1 MHTIKK
7 LALGLALLLTLTAC
21 AGPAASSP
29 SPSAEPSETPAAQPA
44 SLPELEALR
53 ELVDWQADEYLA
65 GVFETREDAIASLA
79 LREVYTGLTLEDGA
93 AATMALFTVLN
104 TPHVAGFQRTV
115 VLLLDGEMKPHGQAA
130 VAADSVEFQ
139 QLDDSHVLFLQ
150 TSRSTGIS
158 SYYLTLLKATPSGWE
173 DQTES
178 SGLVL
183 DELGELY
190 YSLSMGDLYV
200 FENTVQGQPFDLP
213 EYRQLCVLH
222 WMGEEKGGF
231 QDYAALERS

>member
-29 SPSAEPSETPAAQPA
+29 SPSPQPAALLDSQ
-44 SLPELEALR
+44 ALAA
-53 ELVDWQADEYLA
+53 LVDWQADEYLA
-65 GVFETREDAIASLA
+65 GTFETREEAIAHLD
-79 LREVYTGLTLEDGA
+79 LREVYTGLKLEDGA

-115 VLLLDGEMKPHGQAA
+115 VLLLDGEMKPIGQTV

-139 QLDDSHVLFLQ
+139 HLDGSHVLFFQ

-158 SYYLTLLKATPSGWE
+158 SYYLTLLKATPGGWE
-173 DQTES
+173 DQTET

-183 DELGELY
+183 DELGNLY

-200 FENTVQGQPFDLP
+200 FENTVQELFAVP

-231 QDYAALERS
+231 QDYATLERS

>member
-29 SPSAEPSETPAAQPA
+29 SPSPQPAALLDSQ
-44 SLPELEALR
+44 ALAA
-53 ELVDWQADEYLA
+53 LVDWQADEYLA
-65 GVFETREDAIASLA
+65 GTFETREEAIAHLD
-79 LREVYTGLTLEDGA
+79 LREVYTGLKLEDGA

-104 TPHVAGFQRTV
+104 TPHAAGFQRTV
-115 VLLLDGEMKPHGQAA
+115 VLLLDGEMKPIGQAA

-139 QLDDSHVLFLQ
+139 QLDGSHVLFLQ

-173 DQTES
+173 DQTEN

-183 DELGELY
+183 DELGNLY

-200 FENTVQGQPFDLP
+200 FEDTAQELFAVPV
-213 EYRQLCVLH
+213 YRQLCVLH

-231 QDYAALERS
+231 QDYATLERS

>member
-21 AGPAASSP
+21 AGPAANSP
-29 SPSAEPSETPAAQPA
+29 SPSPQPAALLDSQ
-44 SLPELEALR
+44 ALAA
-53 ELVDWQADEYLA
+53 LVDWQADEYLS
-65 GVFETREDAIASLA
+65 GTFETREEAMANLV
-79 LREVYTGLTLEDGA
+79 LREVYTGLTLEDGT

-104 TPHVAGFQRTV
+104 TPHVAGLQRTI
-115 VLLLDGEMKPHGQAA
+115 VLLLDGEMKPIGQTA

-158 SYYLTLLKATPSGWE
+158 SYYLTLLKAAPGGWE
-173 DQTES
+173 DQTET

-183 DELGELY
+183 DGAGTLYY

-200 FENTVQGQPFDLP
+200 FEDTVQGQPFALP
-213 EYRQLCVLH
+213 EYRQLCILH